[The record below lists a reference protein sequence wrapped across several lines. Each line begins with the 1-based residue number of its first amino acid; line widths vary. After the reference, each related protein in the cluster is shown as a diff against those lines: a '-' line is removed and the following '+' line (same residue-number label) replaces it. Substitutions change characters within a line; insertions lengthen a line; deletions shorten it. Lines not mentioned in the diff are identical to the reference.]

1 MIQKN
6 AIRDLKNFKTNKLVP
21 KQLRDVL
28 GDIVAA
34 SADPLSDLIDKAQ
47 DLARDDVR
55 SLSQTEDSK
64 YDNDYDLSLEELLDA
79 LE

>member
-1 MIQKN
+1 MQKN
-6 AIRDLKNFKTNKLVP
+6 AIRDLKNFKSNKFVP
-21 KQLRDVL
+21 KELRDVL

-55 SLSQTEDSK
+55 SLSQTEDSN
-64 YDNDYDLSLEELLDA
+64 YDDYDLSLEELLEG

>member
-6 AIRDLKNFKTNKLVP
+6 AIRELKNFKTNKLLP
-21 KQLRDVL
+21 RELRDVL

-47 DLARDDVR
+47 DLARDDLK
-55 SLSQTEDSK
+55 SLSQTEDSN
-64 YDNDYDLSLEELLDA
+64 YDDYNFSLEELLEG

>member
-6 AIRDLKNFKTNKLVP
+6 AIRELKNFKTNKLLP
-21 KQLRDVL
+21 RELRDVL

-47 DLARDDVR
+47 DLARDDVK
-55 SLSQTEDSK
+55 SLSQTEDSN
-64 YDNDYDLSLEELLDA
+64 YDDYNFSLEELLEG

>member
-6 AIRDLKNFKTNKLVP
+6 AMRDLKNFKTNKLIP
-21 KQLRDVL
+21 RELRDVL

-55 SLSQTEDSK
+55 SLSQTEDSN
-64 YDNDYDLSLEELLDA
+64 YDDYDLSLEELLEG